1 MPYSTHMSTNTLV
14 SRPLGR
20 RMLRQAIRV
29 FDAAATPYGVDRYVE
44 LVRPSWSS
52 TEVRAKVLRA
62 ERTTPRSVTLTLRPN
77 GNWTGFRAGQYT
89 QLTVEIDGVR
99 HTRCYSMANAAT
111 ARDGLLELSITA
123 HPAGRVSQHLRQA
136 AKRGLT
142 VGLTC
147 AQGLFTLPE
156 TEPERLLLIS
166 GGSGITPVMSMLRTR
181 CDLGWTKPVTFLHYA
196 LTESDMLYHDELEV
210 LARTA
215 PNFRL
220 VRVFTEQ
227 PGRGDLNGFLTSD
240 HLDAADPDWR
250 SAEAFVCGPSPM
262 MDSARTLFAES
273 GRGEHLHTEAFTLVQ
288 FAAEAGTVDGT
299 VRFGASEIGV
309 PSDGTPL
316 LAQAESA
323 GLNPLFGCRM
333 GICHTCTR
341 RLCSGVVR
349 DAVTGD
355 LTNGPDVNIRICV
368 SVPVG
373 DVEIDL

>member
-1 MPYSTHMSTNTLV
+1 MSTQTV
-14 SRPLGR
+14 AQRPLGR
-20 RMLRQAIRV
+20 RVLRRAIRL

-52 TEVRAKVLRA
+52 TEVRAKVIRVV
-62 ERTTPRSVTLTLRPN
+62 RTTPRSVTLTLRPN

-99 HTRCYSMANAAT
+99 HTRCYSMANAAI
-111 ARDGLLELSITA
+111 AGNGLLELSITA
-123 HPAGRVSQHLRQA
+123 QPEGKVSQHLREHA
-136 AKRGLT
+136 TRGATVWLT
-142 VGLTC
+142 P

-181 CDLGWTKPVTFLHYA
+181 CALGGTKPVTFLHYA
-196 LTESDMLYHDELEV
+196 LTKPDMLYDDELEE

-215 PNFRL
+215 PNLRVL
-220 VRVFTEQ
+220 RVFTDQ
-227 PGRGDLNGFLTSD
+227 PGTGDLDGFLTAA
-240 HLDAADPDWR
+240 HLDAADPLWR
-250 SAEAFVCGPSPM
+250 QAEAFVCGPAPL
-262 MDSARTLFAES
+262 MDSARSLFEDG
-273 GRGEHLHTEAFTLVQ
+273 GRSDNLRTEAFTLTQ
-288 FAAEAGTVDGT
+288 FTAEAGTVDGT

-309 PSDGTPL
+309 HSDGTPIL
-316 LAQAESA
+316 HQAESA
-323 GLNPLFGCRM
+323 GLTPLFGCRM

-341 RLCSGVVR
+341 KLCSGVVR

-355 LTNGPDVNIRICV
+355 LTNGPDINIRICV